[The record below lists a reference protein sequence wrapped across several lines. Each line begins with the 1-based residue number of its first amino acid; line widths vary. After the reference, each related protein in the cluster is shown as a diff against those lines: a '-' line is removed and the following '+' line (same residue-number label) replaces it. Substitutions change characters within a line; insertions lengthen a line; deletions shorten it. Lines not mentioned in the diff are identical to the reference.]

1 MCLWLSVVCVF
12 FILLV
17 GTSTDPGI
25 CFPDTEAG
33 LKSSSNVSVKRNHL
47 KSWAEMRRSSEVD
60 VEVFLPIVLFLQ
72 TLIYTNAGPFFC
84 SIFKKGR
91 RKVRIAQETNCKI
104 VKK

>member
-1 MCLWLSVVCVF
+1 M
-12 FILLV
+12 
-17 GTSTDPGI
+17 STDPGI

-33 LKSSSNVSVKRNHL
+33 LKSSSNVSGKRNHL

-91 RKVRIAQETNCKI
+91 RKVRIAQETNCEI